1 MKSLFA
7 FLRLRWVTTAL
18 ILIFT
23 TLLGAG
29 LTATIYWTLF
39 DPKWIAFLG
48 GVLFAAMLAL
58 VSRASRAEWTI
69 KRRTMQFERARE
81 QLSLEVARSRNATEA
96 ANITAKLLRL
106 LADALPNVILYVDR
120 EERCRNHN
128 KAAENKTGRT
138 AEQIKGQLLHDVLG
152 DAYLSIAPHIPE
164 TLRGTP
170 VEYEFTWSGSALP
183 ESYTA
188 RHIPYP
194 PDDPQPRAFYLVLT
208 SKGASRPVE
217 KKEAPVHHAGP
228 GVNTAMAIEGEA
240 GETSLYLRSITDELM
255 GWDDPKAKLEHALKE
270 NQFLLFAQK
279 ILPLRSGL
287 PDPLCYEVLL
297 RLREEEDHLLP
308 PGGFIPTAERYG
320 MMEEIDC
327 WVVRNLIRWC
337 LDLKRRTPAQPVPLY
352 CVNLSE
358 ETIRSTNFAR
368 FVRHEVEER
377 NFNARSLC
385 FEIGESDTI
394 NQHEN
399 VERLINTL
407 KPLGC
412 RFTVDAF
419 GSVKVSF
426 THLKGLAV
434 NFIKIDGIIIQNILR
449 DPSELAKTR
458 AINTV
463 CAKVGIHTIAE
474 FVESKETLDKLREL
488 GVDYVQGF
496 GVARPGPID
505 KQF

>member
-1 MKSLFA
+1 VKRLFA
-7 FLRLRWVTTAL
+7 FLQLRWVTTVLTLA
-18 ILIFT
+18 FT
-23 TLLGAG
+23 IVLGAG

-58 VSRASRAEWTI
+58 ASRASRAEWTI
-69 KRRTMQFERARE
+69 SRRTMQYDRARE
-81 QLSLEVARSRNATEA
+81 QLNQEIARSRSATEA
-96 ANITAKLLRL
+96 ARITGNLLHL

-120 EERCRNHN
+120 DERCRNHN
-128 KAAENKTGRT
+128 KAAENKTGRSS
-138 AEQIKGQLLHDVLG
+138 EQIKGQPLHEVMG
-152 DAYLSIAPHIPE
+152 QAYAFIAPHLPE
-164 TLRGTP
+164 TLQGKS
-170 VEYEFTWSGSALP
+170 VEYEFTWSGSAMP

-194 PDDPQPRAFYLVLT
+194 PDDPQPHAFYLVLT
-208 SKGASRPVE
+208 SKVAPRSAVA
-217 KKEAPVHHAGP
+217 KEAPVRHAGP
-228 GVNTAMAIEGEA
+228 DVHASMAIEGEM
-240 GETSLYLRSITDELM
+240 GETTLYLRSITDELM
-255 GWDDPKAKLEHALKE
+255 GWDDPKAKLEYALKE

-279 ILPLRSGL
+279 ILPLRSRS

-297 RLREEEDHLLP
+297 RLREEEDNLLP

-320 MMEEIDC
+320 MMEEIDR
-327 WVVRNLIRWC
+327 WVVRNLILWC
-337 LDLKRRTPAQPVPLY
+337 LDLQRTTPARPTPLF

-358 ETIRSTNFAR
+358 ETVRSTNFAR
-368 FVRHEVEER
+368 FVRTEVEER
-377 NFNARSLC
+377 NFNAHSLC
-385 FEIGESDTI
+385 FEIGESEII

-434 NFIKIDGIIIQNILR
+434 DFIKIDGVIIQNILR
-449 DPSELAKTR
+449 DPAALAKTR

-463 CAKVGIHTIAE
+463 CAKVGLRTIAE
-474 FVESKETLDKLREL
+474 FVESKETLDKLREV

-496 GVARPGPID
+496 GIARPEPIS
-505 KQF
+505 KIP

>member
-1 MKSLFA
+1 MKSLIA

-23 TLLGAG
+23 TVLGAG

-58 VSRASRAEWTI
+58 VSRASKAEWTI
-69 KRRTMQFERARE
+69 ARRTMQFERARE
-81 QLSLEVARSRNATEA
+81 QLNQEVARSRSATEA
-96 ANITAKLLRL
+96 ARITAMLLRL
-106 LADALPNVILYVDR
+106 LADALPNLILYVDR
-120 EERCRNHN
+120 DERCRNHN

-138 AEQIKGQLLHDVLG
+138 AEQIKGHLLHEVLG
-152 DAYLSIAPHIPE
+152 EVYVFIAPHIPE
-164 TLRGTP
+164 TLQGKS

-183 ESYTA
+183 ESYMA

-194 PDDPQPRAFYLVLT
+194 PDDPQPRAFYLLLT
-208 SKGASRPVE
+208 SKGAPRPTV
-217 KKEAPVHHAGP
+217 KKEAPVHHAEQGISA
-228 GVNTAMAIEGEA
+228 TMAIEGEA
-240 GETSLYLRSITDELM
+240 GETLYLRSITDELM

-270 NQFLLFAQK
+270 DQFLLFTQK
-279 ILPLRSGL
+279 ILPLRSSL

-297 RLREEEDHLLP
+297 RLREEEDNLLP
-308 PGGFIPTAERYG
+308 PGGFIPAAERYG
-320 MMEEIDC
+320 MMEEIDR

-337 LDLKRRTPAQPVPLY
+337 LDLKRRTPAQPIPLY
-352 CVNLSE
+352 CINLSE
-358 ETIRSTNFAR
+358 ETIRSADFAR
-368 FVRHEVEER
+368 FVRGELEER

-385 FEIGESDTI
+385 FEIEEPDIIS
-394 NQHEN
+394 QHEN
-399 VERLINTL
+399 VERLINSL

-412 RFTVDAF
+412 RFTVDSF

-426 THLKGLAV
+426 THLKGLAID
-434 NFIKIDGIIIQNILR
+434 FIKIDGVIIQNILR
-449 DPSELAKTR
+449 DPSEFAKTR
-458 AINTV
+458 AIKTV
-463 CAKVGIHTIAE
+463 CEKIGLCTIAE
-474 FVESKETLDKLREL
+474 FVESKETLDKLREI

-505 KQF
+505 KPF